1 MKNKVI
7 ENLIQM
13 YKLPSVMLVV
23 IIIMFRFY
31 FYAKKNNIDEDFG
44 IFFLEAKLSLH
55 VVISENK
62 KIMNAL
68 LLVTSTIIYYSLYLI
83 LK

>member
-13 YKLPSVMLVV
+13 YKLPSVMLII

-62 KIMNAL
+62 KNNECTTFSNIYNHL
-68 LLVTSTIIYYSLYLI
+68 LLTIFNF
-83 LK
+83 